1 MILSKKLSPIVCVV
15 LMMGCGYQMV
25 GKETHISP
33 GLNSIAIPTFKNLTY
48 EPGIEVQFTQ
58 GFLREFILD
67 RRVKVVDR
75 AEADSI
81 LEGVVVSYNLF
92 SVAYDRSGFVSEYQI
107 NVLVGLAL
115 KKKTG
120 EVIWEEKSLFE
131 TLWFRASSDVLVN
144 EANKTAALQ
153 RIGRL
158 IAERIRNRFFYN
170 F

>member
-1 MILSKKLSPIVCVV
+1 MKKLLPIVCVV
-15 LMMGCGYQMV
+15 LLMGCGYQMV
-25 GKETHISP
+25 GKETHIPP
-33 GLNSIAIPTFKNLTY
+33 GLNSIAIPTFKNLTF
-48 EPGIEVQFTQ
+48 EPGVEVQFTQ

-81 LEGVVVSYNLF
+81 LEGTVISYNIYA
-92 SVAYDRSGFVSEYQI
+92 VAFDRGGFVSEYQI
-107 NVLVGLAL
+107 NMLVRVTL
-115 KKKTG
+115 KKRTG
-120 EVIWEEKSLFE
+120 EVIWDETLYE
-131 TLWFRASSDVLVN
+131 TLWFRASSVILVN

-158 IAERIRNRFFYN
+158 IAERIRSRFFYN

>member
-1 MILSKKLSPIVCVV
+1 
-15 LMMGCGYQMV
+15 MGCGYQMV
-25 GKETHISP
+25 GKETHIP
-33 GLNSIAIPTFKNLTY
+33 PALNSIAIPTFKNLTF

-75 AEADSI
+75 SEAASI
-81 LEGVVVSYNLF
+81 LEGTVISYNLF

-107 NVLVGLAL
+107 NVLVRLAL
-115 KKKTG
+115 KKRTG
-120 EVIWEEKSLFE
+120 EMIWQENGLSE

-144 EANKTAALQ
+144 EANRTAALQ

>member
-1 MILSKKLSPIVCVV
+1 
-15 LMMGCGYQMV
+15 MGCGYQMV
-25 GKETHISP
+25 GKETHIP
-33 GLNSIAIPTFKNLTY
+33 PALNSIAIPTFKNLTF

-75 AEADSI
+75 SEADSI
-81 LEGVVVSYNLF
+81 LEGTVISYNLF

-107 NVLVGLAL
+107 NVLVRLAL
-115 KKKTG
+115 KKRTG
-120 EVIWEEKSLFE
+120 EMIWQENGLSE

-144 EANKTAALQ
+144 EANRTAALQ

>member
-1 MILSKKLSPIVCVV
+1 
-15 LMMGCGYQMV
+15 
-25 GKETHISP
+25 
-33 GLNSIAIPTFKNLTY
+33 
-48 EPGIEVQFTQ
+48 
-58 GFLREFILD
+58 LREFILD

-75 AEADSI
+75 TEADSI
-81 LEGVVVSYNLF
+81 LEGTVISYNLF

-107 NVLVGLAL
+107 NVLVRLAL
-115 KKKTG
+115 KKRTG
-120 EVIWEEKSLFE
+120 EMIWQENGLSE

-144 EANKTAALQ
+144 EANRTAALQ